1 MATPVPK
8 NVAAAIGLVP
18 TVLGGVRRLP
28 AKAVQLPVMAVGS
41 ALAGLDA
48 FRREYDD
55 LADRGEKLIARLR
68 GTSFD
73 ELEDKLEDKLS
84 GTPVASLY
92 DKTED
97 MLEDVAKSAT
107 RTAKNLHGG
116 STANAKEAVATG
128 AERAHDRAEANQ
140 AVQET
145 LPVAEPPSARP
156 PSSSQSPSSE
166 TTGRVDSAATPE
178 VIEQVEK
185 IAGNVN
191 APEITDHR
199 ELPLPDYDHMTL
211 GALRGRLR
219 SLDMQQL
226 VQLRDYEKS
235 KADRLPVV
243 TMFDNRIAKLA
254 NGESRPTGAT
264 PDGPSPKASTTAKPP
279 KKVDPTAEAKS
290 APSPP
295 HDKVRLT

>member
-55 LADRGEKLIARLR
+55 LAERGEKLIARLR

-73 ELEDKLEDKLS
+73 ALEDNLPE
-84 GTPVASLY
+84 
-92 DKTED
+92 
-97 MLEDVAKSAT
+97 VAKTAT
-107 RTAKNLHGG
+107 RAAKNLHGG
-116 STANAKEAVATG
+116 STANAKQAVATG
-128 AERAHDRAEANQ
+128 AERANDRAEANQ

-145 LPVAEPPSARP
+145 LPVAEPATT
-156 PSSSQSPSSE
+156 SSE
-166 TTGRVDSAATPE
+166 TTGRIDSAATPE
-178 VIEQVEK
+178 VVEQVEK
-185 IAGNVN
+185 IAENVG
-191 APEITDHR
+191 APLITDHS

-254 NGESRPTGAT
+254 NGVSTPTGTT
-264 PDGPSPKASTTAKPP
+264 PDTPSPKASAATKPP
-279 KKVDPTAEAKS
+279 KKVDATADAKN
-290 APSPP
+290 PPVPP
-295 HDKVRLT
+295 HEKVRLT

>member
-28 AKAVQLPVMAVGS
+28 AKAIQLPVIAVGS

-48 FRREYDD
+48 ARREYDD
-55 LADRGEKLIARLR
+55 LAERGEKLLARLR

-73 ELEDKLEDKLS
+73 ALEDKVEATLAS
-84 GTPVASLY
+84 TPIATLY
-92 DKTED
+92 DKAED
-97 MLEDVAKSAT
+97 VLEDVAKSAT
-107 RTAKNLHGG
+107 RVAKNLHGG
-116 STANAKEAVATG
+116 STANAKMAVATG

-145 LPVAEPPSARP
+145 LPVAEPAATTT
-156 PSSSQSPSSE
+156 SE
-166 TTGRVDSAATPE
+166 PTGRIDSAAAPE
-178 VIEQVEK
+178 VVEQVER
-185 IAGNVN
+185 IAENVD
-191 APEITDHR
+191 APLITDHS

-226 VQLRDYEKS
+226 VRLRDYEKS

-254 NGESRPTGAT
+254 NGVSTPTGAT
-264 PDGPSPKASTTAKPP
+264 RATASPKASTATRPP
-279 KKVDPTAEAKS
+279 KNVDATADAKN

-295 HDKVRLT
+295 HEKVRLT

>member
-41 ALAGLDA
+41 ALSGLDA
-48 FRREYDD
+48 AKREYGE

-73 ELEDKLEDKLS
+73 EFEDRVEDSLA
-84 GTPVASLY
+84 GTPVAKLY
-92 DKTED
+92 
-97 MLEDVAKSAT
+97 
-107 RTAKNLHGG
+107 
-116 STANAKEAVATG
+116 
-128 AERAHDRAEANQ
+128 DRAEDALERVVDTAKTAKTAKTNAKQASEAEEDLAKDHAEANA

-145 LPVAEPPSARP
+145 LPVQESAP
-156 PSSSQSPSSE
+156 AGH
-166 TTGRVDSAATPE
+166 GRVDSAATPE
-178 VIEQVEK
+178 VVEQVEK

-191 APEITDHR
+191 APLITDPS

-235 KADRLPVV
+235 KAHRLPVV
-243 TMFDNRIAKLA
+243 TMLDNRIAKLA
-254 NGESRPTGAT
+254 NGEGTPTGST
-264 PDGPSPKASTTAKPP
+264 PDTPSPKASTATKPP
-279 KKVDPTAEAKS
+279 KTVGETAEAKNS
-290 APSPP
+290 ASPP
-295 HDKVRLT
+295 HNKVRIT

>member
-1 MATPVPK
+1 
-8 NVAAAIGLVP
+8 
-18 TVLGGVRRLP
+18 
-28 AKAVQLPVMAVGS
+28 MAVGS

-97 MLEDVAKSAT
+97 LLEDVAKSAT
-107 RTAKNLHGG
+107 RAAKNLHGG
-116 STANAKEAVATG
+116 STANAREAVATG

-145 LPVAEPPSARP
+145 LPVTEP
-156 PSSSQSPSSE
+156 PSSSQPPSSE
-166 TTGRVDSAATPE
+166 ATGRVDSAATPE

-191 APEITDHR
+191 APEITDHS

-264 PDGPSPKASTTAKPP
+264 PDAPSPKASTTAKPP